1 MSVPGQAITCRT
13 CGRTFT
19 GGERFCPFDRTDL
32 VTGAAPGTGDPL
44 IGKVL
49 GGAYTLHSKLGG
61 GGMGVVYRAKQN
73 RLNRDVAVKILSPQ
87 MGSTESAA
95 ERFRTEA
102 LSVSQLSN
110 PHTVAVYDFG
120 AEDGLLYLAM
130 QLIEGESLRKRL
142 DRGPFSLK
150 SAASI
155 AAQICE
161 SLAEAHDLKPQIVHR
176 DIKPDNILI
185 RVMPDGADFATVL
198 DFGLAKLADTD
209 RLTATGIVVGTPA
222 YMAPEQARDDGKM
235 DNRVD
240 LYALG
245 CVLYEMIAG
254 RTPFTAAT
262 AASLLYKHVWDPVPL
277 FSEVCPERQ
286 VSGELEQIVLDMLAK
301 DPDERPHSAHTVRQR
316 LLDLLPSLSAESP
329 RAKGANRPNPTPQPT
344 IDATAASPGA
354 SRLKTTSPPRGTG
367 TSAAPSII
375 VVPEEED
382 TTATALPEV
391 LPRKKANP
399 LIYLAVGVVALA
411 AIGVTVFALSRDKVE
426 AAPIANEVVH
436 EIPAPPPAPAP
447 VERPAPAAPPPVAA
461 VIPSATLPVPHSVA
475 AESAPHEP
483 SASEHVRES
492 SESAR
497 AESKRGDAT
506 HAAHHPATAK
516 PVTVVVKPIADQ
528 PEKPA
533 APAPQ
538 PKKKSADGD
547 FDIVPP

>member
-1 MSVPGQAITCRT
+1 MSSPGQAIVCRS

-32 VTGAAPGTGDPL
+32 ITGASPGAGDPL

-49 GGAYTLHSKLGG
+49 GGAYTLNSKLGG

-142 DRGPFSLK
+142 DSGPFSLRG
-150 SAASI
+150 AASI

-161 SLAEAHDLKPQIVHR
+161 SLGEAHDLKPQIVHR

-262 AASLLYKHVWDPVPL
+262 AASLLYKHVWDPVPA
-277 FSEVCPERQ
+277 FAEVCPERQ
-286 VSGELEQIVLDMLAK
+286 VPPELEQVVLDMLAK
-301 DPDERPHSAHTVRQR
+301 DPDERPHSAHIVRSR
-316 LLDLLPSLSAESP
+316 LLELVPSLPAEVP
-329 RAKGANRPNPTPQPT
+329 NRKGASRPASAPQPT
-344 IDATAASPGA
+344 LDATAASPGA
-354 SRLKTTSPPRGTG
+354 NRLRTSPPRGTG
-367 TSAAPSII
+367 A
-375 VVPEEED
+375 
-382 TTATALPEV
+382 ALPASPSVIIAASPEDDTISTSVPV
-391 LPRKKANP
+391 LPQKKGNGIVYISVAA
-399 LIYLAVGVVALA
+399 AVLL
-411 AIGVTVFALSRDKVE
+411 AIGVTAFVLLRNRVD
-426 AAPIANEVVH
+426 AAPIAREETH
-436 EIPAPPPAPAP
+436 ASPAPPPAAPPTEAPPPAVP
-447 VERPAPAAPPPVAA
+447 PPAPPPVVATA
-461 VIPSATLPVPHSVA
+461 PVIPAATLPVPHPVA
-475 AESAPHEP
+475 AVNTPHEGARP
-483 SASEHVRES
+483 AHVREP
-492 SESAR
+492 
-497 AESKRGDAT
+497 AENT
-506 HAAHHPATAK
+506 HPPRHGTQPK
-516 PVTVVVKPIADQ
+516 PVTVVVKPIE
-528 PEKPA
+528 PKETPA
-533 APAPQ
+533 APQ
-538 PKKKSADGD
+538 KKKGADGD